1 MNRPLFHHSPGERAQ
16 VLEAITQAVKARPQV
31 LFAYVHGS
39 FLEDRAV
46 HDVDVGLYLD
56 SDEGGE
62 TTFLSLDLA
71 AELEQ
76 ALPAAIR
83 LPVDVR
89 ILNQA
94 PLGFRYH
101 VFRGRLLFSRN
112 EPLRTKLLEETLAR
126 YLDLQPLQQHA
137 LKEAMTAWT

>member
-1 MNRPLFHHSPGERAQ
+1 M
-16 VLEAITQAVKARPQV
+16 
-31 LFAYVHGS
+31 
-39 FLEDRAV
+39 

-56 SDEGGE
+56 SDEGDA
-62 TTFLSLDLA
+62 TTLFGLELA

-76 ALPAAIR
+76 ALPAMIR

-101 VFRGRLLFSRN
+101 VFRGRLLFSRD
-112 EPLRTKLLEETLAR
+112 ESLRTKLLEETLSR
-126 YLDLQPLQQHA
+126 YLDLRPLHQRA
-137 LKEAMTAWT
+137 LKEAMTA